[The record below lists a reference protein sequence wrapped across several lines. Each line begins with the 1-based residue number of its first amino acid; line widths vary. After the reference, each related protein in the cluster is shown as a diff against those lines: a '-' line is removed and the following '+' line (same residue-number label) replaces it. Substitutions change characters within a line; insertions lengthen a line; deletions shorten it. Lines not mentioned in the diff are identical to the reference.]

1 MKIALKSDR
10 VTDPVF
16 VPMRRIANKIGH
28 SSWCGTKTES
38 SSRAQLRTFSSP
50 QVCPYDMQD
59 NLFNTVLSSA
69 APIKPL
75 ESFGR
80 DVFDQIAHAAGIA
93 PLVVI
98 PGEDFDHLAADHF
111 CVLGV
116 DDRGVGV
123 FLEIGRDERLFFKC

>member
-50 QVCPYDMQD
+50 QVCPYVIQILVCRSYRADCKSVYGKSTAEGAEVRRGKQVRSILCEPPRPLRLIFRTWEFSYAELTLAS
-59 NLFNTVLSSA
+59 NPVL
-69 APIKPL
+69 K
-75 ESFGR
+75 
-80 DVFDQIAHAAGIA
+80 
-93 PLVVI
+93 
-98 PGEDFDHLAADHF
+98 
-111 CVLGV
+111 
-116 DDRGVGV
+116 
-123 FLEIGRDERLFFKC
+123 